1 MATKKVNKNIKF
13 EDALQELEAQVALL
27 ESGELP
33 LEEALEVYKKGIE
46 LSQLCLGRLNMVKQE
61 VEKIT
66 VKPDGAY
73 ETEVFPDLEEE

>member
-46 LSQLCLGRLNMVKQE
+46 LSQLCIGRLNMVKQE

>member
-66 VKPDGAY
+66 VKLDGAY

>member
-1 MATKKVNKNIKF
+1 MATKKVSKNIKF

-46 LSQLCLGRLNMVKQE
+46 LSQLCIGRLNMVKQE

>member
-1 MATKKVNKNIKF
+1 MATKKVSKNIKF

-46 LSQLCLGRLNMVKQE
+46 LSQLCIGRLNMVKQE

-73 ETEVFPDLEEE
+73 ETEVFPDLEE

>member
-46 LSQLCLGRLNMVKQE
+46 LSQLCIGRLNMVKQE

-73 ETEVFPDLEEE
+73 ETEVFPDLEE

>member
-1 MATKKVNKNIKF
+1 MATKKVSKNIKF